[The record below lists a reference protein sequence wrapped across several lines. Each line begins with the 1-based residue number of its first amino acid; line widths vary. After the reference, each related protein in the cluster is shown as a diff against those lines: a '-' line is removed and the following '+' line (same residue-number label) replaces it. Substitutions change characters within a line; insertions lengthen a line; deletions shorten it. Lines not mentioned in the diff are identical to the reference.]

1 MLILPIL
8 LTLYERLSW
17 QNLKQYLEI
26 CCSVAQ
32 LCLTLCD
39 PIDCS
44 TPGFSVL
51 HYLPEFRDDHI
62 FKPLMQ
68 SASPFIVDHRALS
81 VSSLNSISN
90 GSDELFEFE
99 KGLICTY

>member
-1 MLILPIL
+1 M
-8 LTLYERLSW
+8 
-17 QNLKQYLEI
+17 

-44 TPGFSVL
+44 TPGFPVL
-51 HYLPEFRDDHI
+51 HYLPEFRDYHV